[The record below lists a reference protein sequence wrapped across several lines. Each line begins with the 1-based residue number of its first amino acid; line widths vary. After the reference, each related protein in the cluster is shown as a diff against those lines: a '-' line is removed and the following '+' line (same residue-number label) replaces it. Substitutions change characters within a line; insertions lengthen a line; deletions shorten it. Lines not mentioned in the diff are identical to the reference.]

1 VFYLWFT
8 DLFSKGG
15 SADFLRR
22 MEKSIKMKLIMQN
35 EPNFSKSQMFINL
48 ISTTNYN
55 KKSTMD
61 TWSKRTQ
68 TKPILKDVFL
78 KIILQFWAV
87 MGKITGLLVQF
98 PWKGVTRMVVLAG
111 IDEAGF
117 GPILGPLVV
126 SSSAFSLPNHFLAA
140 DLWQILRKSVGN
152 TRKHLAGRLLITDSK
167 KAYSKQKG
175 IRHLQRTVLACLE
188 CLGKPAQHMA
198 GKRPTTLTGLL
209 TLLSPDSIGRLGD
222 YPWHRDIADYR
233 LSVDAAD
240 LAIATTVLKEDLAS
254 NGIELLELRSRCLD
268 VAYYNKMVGSVKN
281 KSNVLFTAVSQLIK
295 NVFDN
300 SESDYVQVIVDR
312 QGGRTRYRRNLQ
324 RMFPDMELK
333 ILREGSA
340 ASSYELKAKDK
351 QMRLHFVVG
360 ADQRFLPVSLAS
372 MVSKYIRELLVDNM
386 NRYFTELI
394 PELKPTAGYWKDG
407 LRFIEDLKK
416 TPHVTFDSGQLV
428 RCR

>member
-1 VFYLWFT
+1 
-8 DLFSKGG
+8 
-15 SADFLRR
+15 
-22 MEKSIKMKLIMQN
+22 MPN
-35 EPNFSKSQMFINL
+35 EPNLGQSQIFISPMKTTDYNEKSKL
-48 ISTTNYN
+48 
-55 KKSTMD
+55 D

-68 TKPILKDVFL
+68 TNPIYKAQRILYCLLYRMFGKLSFGLKESTR
-78 KIILQFWAV
+78 I
-87 MGKITGLLVQF
+87 
-98 PWKGVTRMVVLAG
+98 TRMVVLAG

-126 SSSAFSLPNHFLAA
+126 SSSAFSIPDNFLTA

-152 TRKHLAGRLLITDSK
+152 MRKHLAGRLLITDSK

-175 IRHLQRTVLACLE
+175 IGHLQRTVLACLE
-188 CLGKPAQHMA
+188 CLGKNPA
-198 GKRPTTLTGLL
+198 TLTELL
-209 TLLSPDSIGRLGD
+209 ALLSPDCIGRLGD

-233 LSVDAAD
+233 LSADVND
-240 LAIATTVLKEDLAS
+240 LAIAASVLKEDLAS
-254 NGIELLELRSRCLD
+254 NGIELLGLKSCCLD

-281 KSNVLFTAVSQLIK
+281 KASVLFTAVSQLIK

-300 SESDYVQVIVDR
+300 FAGDEVQVIVDR

-324 RMFPDMELK
+324 RMFPDMELAIIK
-333 ILREGSA
+333 EDQTT
-340 ASSYELKAKDK
+340 SSYELKANGR

-360 ADQRFLPVSLAS
+360 ADQRFFPVSLAS

-386 NRYFTELI
+386 NRYFTGLV

-416 TPHVTFDSGQLV
+416 IPHVTFDSSRLI